1 VAIRKA
7 GVSVEEVRSI
17 LSEVNDVIW
26 GPFVLVPL
34 LFVTGIFLTIR
45 LGGLQFRLLGHA
57 LWLAFVRRK
66 EQSGEGDISHYQAL
80 STALAATVGVGNI
93 AGAALAIGY
102 GGPGALFWMWV
113 TGLLGMATKYSEA
126 LLGVKYRRRDAKG
139 EQSGGPMFYLRYG
152 VGGGFGLVLGFLFAL
167 FGAIAAFGIGNMTQ
181 ANTVA
186 AQLEN
191 VWSIPTWLTGAAM
204 VLVVAAVVL
213 GGIKSIGRFAAGVV
227 PIMIVAYVLI
237 AVTVLIVHVTEL
249 PAAFAL
255 IFREAFTGE
264 AATGGLLG
272 SALLFAIQQGVARG
286 IFSNESGLGT
296 GGIAAAAAKTKQP
309 VRQALVSMTQTFVD
323 TIIVVSMTC
332 LVIIV
337 TGAWSEAEKDDGS
350 LMTSLGM
357 AVGLGKIS
365 PALAPLGNYTVAL
378 AVVFF
383 AFTTLVGW
391 CYYGERCM
399 EYLAGRKAVVPFRIV
414 FTLVVFVGATT
425 ELSTV
430 WTFSDMAN
438 GLMALPNLLG
448 LLLLSPIVVAETK
461 KYFANPHWRNPDLM
475 EGPDPGTAEPPERS
489 PQGDNPPTPT
499 R

>member
-1 VAIRKA
+1 M
-7 GVSVEEVRSI
+7 EEVQSI
-17 LSEVNDVIW
+17 LSEVNSVIW
-26 GPFVLVPL
+26 GPFVLIPL
-34 LFVTGIFLTIR
+34 LLLTGVFLTVR
-45 LGGLQFRLLGHA
+45 LGGLQFRILGHA
-57 LWLAFVRRK
+57 LWLALVRRK
-66 EQSGEGDISHYQAL
+66 EQHGEGDISHYQAL

-93 AGAALAIGY
+93 AGAALAIGV

-126 LLGVKYRRRDAKG
+126 LLGVKYRRKDARG
-139 EQSGGPMFYLRYG
+139 EQSGGPMFYLRHG
-152 VGGGFGLVLGFLFAL
+152 IGGGFGMVLGSLFAL
-167 FGAIAAFGIGNMTQ
+167 FGAVAAFGIGNMTQ

-186 AQLEN
+186 AQLGS
-191 VWSIPTWLTGAAM
+191 VWSVPTWVTGAVM
-204 VLVVAAVVL
+204 VVVVGAVVL
-213 GGIKSIGRFAAGVV
+213 GGIRSIGRFAAGVV
-227 PIMIVAYVLI
+227 PIMIVAYILI
-237 AVTVLIVHVTEL
+237 AVVVLIVHVPEI
-249 PAAFAL
+249 PAALVLVFTD
-255 IFREAFTGE
+255 AFSGA

-296 GGIAAAAAKTKQP
+296 GGIAAAAAKTDQP
-309 VRQALVSMTQTFVD
+309 VRQAMVSMTQTFID
-323 TIIVVSMTC
+323 TIVVVTMTC

-337 TGAWSEAEKDDGS
+337 TGAWEQGSRDDGS

-357 AVGLGKIS
+357 AEGLSRIS
-365 PALAPLGNYTVAL
+365 PALAPLGEYTVAI

-399 EYLAGRKAVVPFRIV
+399 DYLFGRVAVVPFRLV
-414 FTLVVFVGATT
+414 FVAVVFVGATT
-425 ELSTV
+425 ELNLV

-461 KYFANPHWRNPDLM
+461 KYFANPNWRDPDLV
-475 EGPDPGTAEPPERS
+475 DVKS
-489 PQGDNPPTPT
+489 
-499 R
+499 